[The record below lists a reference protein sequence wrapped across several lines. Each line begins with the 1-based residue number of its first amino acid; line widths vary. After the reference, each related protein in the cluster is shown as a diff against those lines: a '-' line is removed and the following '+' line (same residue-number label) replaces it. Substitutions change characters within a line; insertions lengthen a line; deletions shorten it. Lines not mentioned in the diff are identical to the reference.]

1 MKEYVLKF
9 CLTILTALF
18 VALSGTTNLAAG
30 NFSTSTIRFYETKE
44 LITKM
49 LPNSYRLSQI
59 KTTLNRNQISQLN
72 KWKNWNSDINQFVF
86 YLSKNRERK
95 IVRTLVLFPEQTRQ
109 GLIMVA
115 TTIDNNGIVD
125 QAEVFEASQATINW
139 LLPLLRSGFMK
150 HFKGKSEAMSL
161 KLPKYLKSSRV
172 SRLSLG
178 YGVHLNNAVKKSSQL
193 FNVVFK
199 NNRPSNN

>member
-1 MKEYVLKF
+1 MIVLPIKHVKKF
-9 CLTILTALF
+9 Q
-18 VALSGTTNLAAG
+18 LAFW
-30 NFSTSTIRFYETKE
+30 NICFELRFE
-44 LITKM
+44 
-49 LPNSYRLSQI
+49 
-59 KTTLNRNQISQLN
+59 
-72 KWKNWNSDINQFVF
+72 
-86 YLSKNRERK
+86 NREAGEN
-95 IVRTLVLFPEQTRQ
+95 P
-109 GLIMVA
+109 LI
-115 TTIDNNGIVD
+115 
-125 QAEVFEASQATINW
+125 
-139 LLPLLRSGFMK
+139 MK